1 MSNSVRLARTSDI
14 DAIAD
19 VQVRAWRQAYA
30 RVLPAHILSALDPS
44 EMAFEWGRA
53 LLSGEAHRVFVAVA
67 EGSGAI
73 VGAASVGP
81 AADPDLEGSAIGE
94 IGALFVDPDHQ
105 RAGHGSRLMHAAI
118 DMLLGAGVNECVT
131 WIALDDEP
139 RRAFFV
145 SAGWGPDSAFRD
157 LQLPTDPDSPT
168 GTSPEISP
176 ETSPEITTSNT
187 TIREVRL
194 TTTLN

>member
-1 MSNSVRLARTSDI
+1 MAVSNSVRLARTSDV

-30 RVLPAHILSALDPS
+30 HLLPSDVLTTLDPS

-81 AADPDLEGSAIGE
+81 TGDPDLEGLTIGE

-118 DMLLGAGVNECVT
+118 DMLRGTGVNECVT

-157 LQLPTDPDSPT
+157 LQIPSGD
-168 GTSPEISP
+168 E
-176 ETSPEITTSNT
+176 

-194 TTTLN
+194 VTALN